1 LFAYLLIRLD
11 DLKLKDWKV
20 LTASPSLSPKY
31 DLLLG
36 SHNGVSR
43 RTQRLAEREVEAV
56 KLFPF
61 ENLRTLQVK
70 VF

>member
-1 LFAYLLIRLD
+1 MI
-11 DLKLKDWKV
+11 WKA
-20 LTASPSLSPKY
+20 LTLSPSLPLKY

-36 SHNGVSR
+36 PYNGVSR
-43 RTQRLAEREVEAV
+43 RTQRLVEREVEAV

>member
-1 LFAYLLIRLD
+1 LLIRLD
-11 DLKLKDWKV
+11 DLKLNDWKA
-20 LTASPSLSPKY
+20 LTLSPSLPLNY
-31 DLLLG
+31 DLLLMP
-36 SHNGVSR
+36 HNELSR
-43 RTQRLAEREVEAV
+43 RTQRLIEREVEAV